1 MTLFR
6 ENPKKP
12 VKVREECDTYVTEFS
27 RDKIT
32 TLKISFCAV
41 TIFSFLNIW
50 QMRISI

>member
-1 MTLFR
+1 MMLFR
-6 ENPKKP
+6 ENPKKT
-12 VKVREECDTYVTEFS
+12 VKVREESDTSVEEFS

>member
-1 MTLFR
+1 MIVFR
-6 ENPKKP
+6 ENPKKT
-12 VKVREECDTYVTEFS
+12 VEVREECDTSVKEFS

-41 TIFSFLNIW
+41 KMFYFLNIR

>member
-1 MTLFR
+1 VILFR
-6 ENPKKP
+6 ENPKKT
-12 VKVREECDTYVTEFS
+12 VEVREECDTSVKEFS

-50 QMRISI
+50 QMRMST